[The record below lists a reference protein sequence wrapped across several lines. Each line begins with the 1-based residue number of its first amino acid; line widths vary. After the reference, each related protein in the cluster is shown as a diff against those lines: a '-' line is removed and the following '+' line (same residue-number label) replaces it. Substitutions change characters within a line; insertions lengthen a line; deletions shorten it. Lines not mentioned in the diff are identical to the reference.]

1 MQSIREPDENIGGAI
16 AQLGERLLCTQE
28 VGGSIPP
35 GSTNHL
41 WHCDFVE
48 DRGSFES
55 SRTRSQLLTT
65 KNYMNRVVQKR
76 RDSTLFNNLE
86 KVFDVLSGSTLCGY
100 ISKCRI
106 CTCRM
111 TRSAFGR
118 TGVQTSCEHKRNT
131 VKLHVTQECFGLYGQ
146 ANKRTWWMPRQ

>member
-1 MQSIREPDENIGGAI
+1 MQSIRGPDENIGGAI

-65 KNYMNRVVQKR
+65 KNYMNRVVQTR

-86 KVFDVLSGSTLCGY
+86 KVFDVLSGSTFKWIHFEVSHLHM
-100 ISKCRI
+100 S
-106 CTCRM
+106 
-111 TRSAFGR
+111 
-118 TGVQTSCEHKRNT
+118 HDT
-131 VKLHVTQECFGLYGQ
+131 VCLRADRCADEL
-146 ANKRTWWMPRQ
+146 